1 MAYATL
7 GGGRSSSTTK
17 KSTPTTKRTRSTTK
31 KTTSLGTIARKLGK
45 SVSNAYKTIDKKVG
59 GWLPGGVTRSSTTK
73 KTTPIKRRHLL
84 LKRQPTKKTTS
95 TTKKTTSFHNIPTAA
110 MTQPK
115 VTLSAINRALN
126 KVVDILD
133 IAGKPTREAV
143 YKSITGKSPSGKVS
157 GEQLFTAAASKS
169 KGLASP
175 LLKKAASSPV
185 GRAVGGFV
193 TEAVTDPLNWIPIGG
208 ALKVG
213 GKILSKADDVVRLGK
228 ALSKVDDVSDAARA
242 AKALSKTDDVVR
254 ATKSLSKVDDVERA
268 ITKPA
273 TSAIE
278 RRLSTIKP
286 KPIETVKPKP
296 IQIKPIA
303 NQAAKEVAEEAIET
317 PGKKLLKE
325 SVEGATKLSK
335 PSKSVL
341 EVGVEQA
348 AKQTFKEGAEQAA
361 KQTAK
366 AAEREGVEALAGQT
380 AEQVAKTATK
390 SGLKGIKN
398 LTGKAIKDA
407 AKIALPIAGI
417 AALTYTPNDVQP
429 TQQTTQ
435 QTPTGQQ
442 STNKGWVD
450 LKDIQSKLEQ
460 QYPTYP
466 TSQSQKSIPAQTGT
480 TQSGTTSQTTGQ
492 GQQPTEQDIINAIEK
507 QDNTQ
512 PTIDTTTLMDNV
524 NNSIENL
531 INIGISELSKPDTS
545 PDVLAVYNQYL
556 NSILESIEKRINDL
570 KSMAEQQDKELDQ
583 STLFTLETLRQRL
596 SDELKSVRE
605 ELNRRGLYE
614 SGILLDLET
623 KLRNNELSE
632 EARILS
638 ERLNKIYDNLNNN
651 LNQLYNA
658 AIDVQSKYGLAAAD
672 AYAKAKTDYEQQRQD
687 LLTKLIN
694 ARLEQRSQLSK
705 EQQAALDRQLKE
717 QQAALDRQ
725 LREKE
730 LQQENYWK
738 QLNYNLQ
745 QQKAASSASRTNS
758 TATNNAINYIISSAS
773 SREEALNMVYAA
785 IDTLISQGVDVAAV
799 ISFINSYFK

>member
-1 MAYATL
+1 MF
-7 GGGRSSSTTK
+7 
-17 KSTPTTKRTRSTTK
+17 
-31 KTTSLGTIARKLGK
+31 SLGAIARKLGK

-73 KTTPIKRRHLL
+73 KTTSTTKRPTSTTKKTTSSTRKTTPIRLRKVHLL
-84 LKRQPTKKTTS
+84 LRGQHLQPKRQHPTKKTTP

-133 IAGKPTREAV
+133 IAGKPTRKAL

-185 GRAVGGFV
+185 GRAVGGFA
-193 TEAVTDPLNWIPIGG
+193 TEVVTDPLNWIPIGG

-213 GKILSKADDVVRLGK
+213 GKILSKADDVLRLGK

-296 IQIKPIA
+296 IQIKPIV
-303 NQAAKEVAEEAIET
+303 NQAAKEVAEEVIET

-348 AKQTFKEGAEQAA
+348 AKQTFKEGAKQAT

-366 AAEREGVEALAGQT
+366 EAVKEGLETAIGQT
-380 AEQVAKTATK
+380 AEQATK
-390 SGLKGIKN
+390 AATTSGLKNIAN
-398 LTGKAIKDA
+398 LAKKVLPYA
-407 AKIALPIAGI
+407 AVGGA
-417 AALTYTPNDVQP
+417 AALLATPSGEQQQP
-429 TQQTTQ
+429 TMNQPETQ

-442 STNKGWVD
+442 NTNNGWVN
-450 LKDIQSKLEQ
+450 LKDVQSKLEQ

-466 TSQSQKSIPAQTGT
+466 TSQAGIPTQTKTSQPGI
-480 TQSGTTSQTTGQ
+480 TSQTTRQ
-492 GQQPTEQDIINAIEK
+492 SQQPI
-507 QDNTQ
+507 
-512 PTIDTTTLMDNV
+512 IDTTTLMDNV
-524 NNSIENL
+524 NNSIEDL
-531 INIGISELSKPDTS
+531 ITLGTIELNKPDTS

-556 NSILESIEKRINDL
+556 SDILSSIEKRINDL

-672 AYAKAKTDYEQQRQD
+672 AYAKAKADYEQQRQD

-705 EQQAALDRQLKE
+705 EQQAALDRQFKE
-717 QQAALDRQ
+717 QQAELDRQ
-725 LREKE
+725 LKKLQ

-738 QLNYNLQ
+738 QQNYNLQ
-745 QQKAASSASRTNS
+745 QQKAQTPKYSAS
-758 TATNNAINYIISSAS
+758 ATQAAISRIPNFS
-773 SREEALNMVYAA
+773 SREEALAVLQRELPILQA
-785 IDTLISQGVDVAAV
+785 QGVDVNAV
-799 ISFINSYFK
+799 IRAINAYF

>member
-1 MAYATL
+1 MF
-7 GGGRSSSTTK
+7 
-17 KSTPTTKRTRSTTK
+17 
-31 KTTSLGTIARKLGK
+31 SLGAIARKLRK

-73 KTTPIKRRHLL
+73 KRTPT
-84 LKRQPTKKTTS
+84 TKKTTS
-95 TTKKTTSFHNIPTAA
+95 TTKKRTSFHNIPTAA

-169 KGLASP
+169 EGLASP

-341 EVGVEQA
+341 E
-348 AKQTFKEGAEQAA
+348 EGAEQAA

-366 AAEREGVEALAGQT
+366 AAAREGVEALAGQT
-380 AEQVAKTATK
+380 AEQVAKAATK
-390 SGLKGIKN
+390 SGLKGIEN
-398 LTGKAIKDA
+398 LTGKAIKNA

-460 QYPTYP
+460 QYPTSKQSNQGSGS
-466 TSQSQKSIPAQTGT
+466 TSI
-480 TQSGTTSQTTGQ
+480 GQ
-492 GQQPTEQDIINAIEK
+492 PWKDLHDLHETWVNDNEQPTVVITA
-507 QDNTQ
+507 
-512 PTIDTTTLMDNV
+512 PTIMDNI
-524 NNSIENL
+524 NNSIEDL
-531 INIGISELSKPDTS
+531 INLGAIELSKPDTS

-570 KSMAEQQDKELDQ
+570 KSMAEQQGKELDQ

-614 SGILLDLET
+614 SGILLELET

-638 ERLNKIYDNLNNN
+638 ERLNKIYDNLNNS

-717 QQAALDRQ
+717 QQATLDRQ

>member
-1 MAYATL
+1 
-7 GGGRSSSTTK
+7 
-17 KSTPTTKRTRSTTK
+17 
-31 KTTSLGTIARKLGK
+31 
-45 SVSNAYKTIDKKVG
+45 
-59 GWLPGGVTRSSTTK
+59 
-73 KTTPIKRRHLL
+73 
-84 LKRQPTKKTTS
+84 
-95 TTKKTTSFHNIPTAA
+95 

-169 KGLASP
+169 EGLASP

-341 EVGVEQA
+341 E
-348 AKQTFKEGAEQAA
+348 EGAEQAA

-366 AAEREGVEALAGQT
+366 AAAREGVEALAGQT
-380 AEQVAKTATK
+380 AEQVAKAATK
-390 SGLKGIKN
+390 SGLKGIEN
-398 LTGKAIKDA
+398 LTGKAIKNA

-460 QYPTYP
+460 QYPTSKQSNQGSGS
-466 TSQSQKSIPAQTGT
+466 TSI
-480 TQSGTTSQTTGQ
+480 GQ
-492 GQQPTEQDIINAIEK
+492 PWKDLHDLHETWVNDNEQPTVVITA
-507 QDNTQ
+507 
-512 PTIDTTTLMDNV
+512 PTIMDNI
-524 NNSIENL
+524 NNSIEDL
-531 INIGISELSKPDTS
+531 INLGAIELSKPDTS

-570 KSMAEQQDKELDQ
+570 KSMAEQQGKELDQ

-614 SGILLDLET
+614 SGILLELET

-638 ERLNKIYDNLNNN
+638 ERLNKIYDNLNNS

-717 QQAALDRQ
+717 QQATLDRQ

>member
-17 KSTPTTKRTRSTTK
+17 RRHPQLKKSTPTTKRTTSTTK

-73 KTTPIKRRHLL
+73 KTTPT
-84 LKRQPTKKTTS
+84 TKKTTP

-133 IAGKPTREAV
+133 IAGKPTREAL
-143 YKSITGKSPSGKVS
+143 YKSITGKSPSEKVS
-157 GEQLFTAAASKS
+157 GEQLFTTAASKS

-185 GRAVGGFV
+185 GRAVGGSV
-193 TEAVTDPLNWIPIGG
+193 TEVVTDPLNWIPIGG

-286 KPIETVKPKP
+286 KPIETIKPKP

-303 NQAAKEVAEEAIET
+303 NQAAKEVAEEAVET
-317 PGKKLLKE
+317 PGKQLLKE
-325 SVEGATKLSK
+325 SVKGATKLSK

-348 AKQTFKEGAEQAA
+348 AKQTFKEGAKQAT

-366 AAEREGVEALAGQT
+366 EAVKEGLETAIGQT
-380 AEQVAKTATK
+380 AKQATK
-390 SGLKGIKN
+390 AATTSGLKNIAN
-398 LTGKAIKDA
+398 LAKKVLPYA
-407 AKIALPIAGI
+407 AVGGA
-417 AALTYTPNDVQP
+417 AALLATPSGEQQQP
-429 TQQTTQ
+429 TMNQPETQ
-435 QTPTGQQ
+435 QIPTGQQ
-442 STNKGWVD
+442 NTNNGWVD
-450 LKDIQSKLEQ
+450 LKDVQSKLEQ

-466 TSQSQKSIPAQTGT
+466 TSQAGIPTQTKTSHQTKTSQPGI
-480 TQSGTTSQTTGQ
+480 TSQTTGQ
-492 GQQPTEQDIINAIEK
+492 SQQPI
-507 QDNTQ
+507 
-512 PTIDTTTLMDNV
+512 IDTTTLMDNV
-524 NNSIENL
+524 NNSIEDL
-531 INIGISELSKPDTS
+531 ITLGTIELNKPDTS

-556 NSILESIEKRINDL
+556 SDILSSIEKRMNDL
-570 KSMAEQQDKELDQ
+570 KSTAEQQGKELDQ
-583 STLFTLETLRQRL
+583 STLLTLETLRQRL

-614 SGILLDLET
+614 SGILLELET

-638 ERLNKIYDNLNNN
+638 DRLSKIYDNLNNN

-672 AYAKAKTDYEQQRQD
+672 AYAKAKADYEQQRQD

-717 QQAALDRQ
+717 QQATLDRQ

>member
-73 KTTPIKRRHLL
+73 KRTPT
-84 LKRQPTKKTTS
+84 TKKTTS
-95 TTKKTTSFHNIPTAA
+95 TTKKRTPTTKKTTSTTKKRTSFHNIPTAA

-213 GKILSKADDVVRLGK
+213 GKILSKA
-228 ALSKVDDVSDAARA
+228 
-242 AKALSKTDDVVR
+242 DDVVR

-545 PDVLAVYNQYL
+545 LDVLAVYNPVSYTHL
-556 NSILESIEKRINDL
+556 TLPTILR
-570 KSMAEQQDKELDQ
+570 
-583 STLFTLETLRQRL
+583 
-596 SDELKSVRE
+596 V
-605 ELNRRGLYE
+605 
-614 SGILLDLET
+614 
-623 KLRNNELSE
+623 
-632 EARILS
+632 
-638 ERLNKIYDNLNNN
+638 
-651 LNQLYNA
+651 
-658 AIDVQSKYGLAAAD
+658 
-672 AYAKAKTDYEQQRQD
+672 
-687 LLTKLIN
+687 
-694 ARLEQRSQLSK
+694 
-705 EQQAALDRQLKE
+705 
-717 QQAALDRQ
+717 
-725 LREKE
+725 
-730 LQQENYWK
+730 
-738 QLNYNLQ
+738 
-745 QQKAASSASRTNS
+745 
-758 TATNNAINYIISSAS
+758 
-773 SREEALNMVYAA
+773 
-785 IDTLISQGVDVAAV
+785 
-799 ISFINSYFK
+799 

>member
-1 MAYATL
+1 
-7 GGGRSSSTTK
+7 
-17 KSTPTTKRTRSTTK
+17 
-31 KTTSLGTIARKLGK
+31 
-45 SVSNAYKTIDKKVG
+45 
-59 GWLPGGVTRSSTTK
+59 
-73 KTTPIKRRHLL
+73 
-84 LKRQPTKKTTS
+84 
-95 TTKKTTSFHNIPTAA
+95 

-133 IAGKPTREAV
+133 IAGKPTRKAL

-273 TSAIE
+273 TSAIK

-341 EVGVEQA
+341 EEGVEQA

-366 AAEREGVEALAGQT
+366 AAAREGVEALAGQT

-417 AALTYTPNDVQP
+417 AALTYTPDDVQP

-450 LKDIQSKLEQ
+450 LKDIQSKLER
-460 QYPTYP
+460 QYPSYP
-466 TSQSQKSIPAQTGT
+466 ASQGGIPVQTNVAA
-480 TQSGTTSQTTGQ
+480 SATSQTTKQ

-638 ERLNKIYDNLNNN
+638 DRLSKIYDNLNNS
-651 LNQLYNA
+651 LNQLYKA